1 MNVTVKSGWRKV
13 LVLITFFVMLAVNAL
28 ANILPLNGITTG
40 QVSDRLPNLFTPM
53 PYTFAIWG
61 AIYLMLLVYVVFQ
74 IKKAQPDSDAR
85 RDKALNRTAL
95 LFALSSLLNSGWI
108 FAWHYG
114 HLTVSVVLIVSMLLC
129 LLLINVQ
136 FRKPP
141 YTTKEEL
148 TLRIPF
154 GLYFGW
160 VTVATVANITGWL
173 VSRNWDGFGLAPELW
188 TAIMVVV
195 ATMIACIV
203 TLRLRNAAYGA
214 AVLWALTGILVR
226 HLSSA
231 AFHGRYPLV
240 LAALALSMAG
250 MILVLFRSQRKPD

>member
-1 MNVTVKSGWRKV
+1 MLTVNS
-13 LVLITFFVMLAVNAL
+13 L

-74 IKKAQPDSDAR
+74 IKKARLDGDVHR
-85 RDKALNRTAL
+85 EKALNRTSV
-95 LFALSSLLNSGWI
+95 LFALSSLLNAGWI

-114 HLTVSVVLIVSMLLC
+114 HLSLSVVLIVLMLLC
-129 LLLINVQ
+129 LLLINWQ
-136 FRKPP
+136 FRTPP
-141 YTTKEEL
+141 YTTREEL
-148 TLRIPF
+148 ALRIPF

-173 VSRNWDGFGLAPELW
+173 VSRNWDGFGLTPEVW
-188 TAIMVVV
+188 TAIMVLV
-195 ATMIACIV
+195 ATLIACIT

-214 AVLWALTGILVR
+214 AVLWALAGILVR
-226 HLSSA
+226 HLSSV
-231 AFHGRYPLV
+231 AFNGRYPLV

-250 MILVLFRSQRKPD
+250 MILVLFRSQRKFE